1 MKVNTEK
8 IKMGVW
14 AAIGGAI
21 LTMIIGFAWGGW
33 VTGGSA
39 QSQAEKIAADAVVAR
54 LVPICVAQFN
64 QDQEKD
70 KKLKELKEK
79 SEWARDTYIKE
90 QGWATMPYEK
100 EPDSSVADKCA
111 EQIMQIGQ

>member
-1 MKVNTEK
+1 MKVDKEK
-8 IKMGVW
+8 IKIGVW

-21 LTMIIGFAWGGW
+21 LTIIIGFAWGGW
-33 VTGGSA
+33 VTGGTA
-39 QSQAEKIAADAVVAR
+39 QSRAEKIAADAVVAR

-79 SEWARDTYIKE
+79 SNWEKDKYIKE